1 MPALLPPLRLTGAL
15 VLREGV
21 MQRRSVAFAAG
32 RLTRGPLPEVDLT
45 GFLILPGM
53 VDIHAPL
60 QASICPDDSH
70 TSQID
75 ARQIRDA
82 HLQAARMGVT
92 TQVSV
97 LGWGWTRGTRSAEL
111 VASELRSLAFL
122 RPRLATDSRVHL
134 LAEMSA
140 VRDEAQLLAQAREG
154 LIHGVIFADTVPDPV
169 ESPQLS
175 AAQRDAL
182 TLARRDRRDIPRH
195 LCRLAESFDALS
207 LAYGSHADPDAET
220 RERHSMIGA
229 QIAMFP
235 ATRRAAVAAH
245 AMMSPVILPAPALIG
260 GDRMAA
266 GLIAAGIC
274 DAIASDGQPGA
285 LFPAVQALAQM
296 MGWPRAWAL
305 VSSRPAEI
313 LRLPDRGRL
322 EPGLRADLVVIRPE
336 TGEIQATICG
346 GRLTH
351 LSGEAAERF
360 CAQPFAAPLLP
371 GGGLPM
377 AAE

>member
-1 MPALLPPLRLTGAL
+1 
-15 VLREGV
+15 
-21 MQRRSVAFAAG
+21 MQHRSVAFAAG

-60 QASICPDDSH
+60 RDPLGSGGAAER
-70 TSQID
+70 QID
-75 ARQIRDA
+75 PHQIREA
-82 HLQAARMGVT
+82 HLQAARGGVT

-97 LGWGWTRGTRSAEL
+97 LDWGWRRGLRSADL
-111 VASELRSLAFL
+111 VAAELRSLAFL
-122 RPRLATDSRVHL
+122 RPRLATDSRIHL

-140 VRDEAQLLAQAREG
+140 VRDEVHLLAQAQVG
-154 LIHGVIFADTVPDPV
+154 LIHGVIFADTLLHHQD
-169 ESPQLS
+169 SHQHS
-175 AAQRDAL
+175 AAQREAR
-182 TLARRDRRDIPRH
+182 TLAQRDRRDIPRH

-207 LAYGSHADPDAET
+207 LTYGSHADPDAET

-229 QIAMFP
+229 QLAVFP

-245 AMMSPVILPAPALIG
+245 AMMSPVILTAPALACG
-260 GDRMAA
+260 ERLTA
-266 GLIAAGIC
+266 GLIGAGIC
-274 DAIASDGQPGA
+274 DALASDGRPGA
-285 LFPAVQALAQM
+285 LFPAIRSLARSL
-296 MGWPRAWAL
+296 GWPRAWAL

-322 EPGLRADLVVIRPE
+322 EPGLRADLVVIQPE
-336 TGEIQATICG
+336 TGEIQATICA

-351 LSGEAAERF
+351 LSGEAAGRF
-360 CAQPFAAPLLP
+360 RAQAFAAPLLP
-371 GGGLPM
+371 GCTMSM